1 MGCHEVLA
9 VTATRTRTIRLGV
22 AGARRGAS
30 LLRLLD
36 DSAAV
41 SVTLFDPAADARMA
55 FAKEFP
61 GVETEQTLQGLFD
74 ADVDAVYLASPSQ
87 HHAAQAVEALARG
100 IHVLSEVPPAVDI
113 DQARALVSAARQ
125 SAATYMLAENYC
137 YTPPNE
143 TVRALAREGAFGA
156 LYFGEAC
163 YVGALPPA
171 RIDGDGWY
179 ARWVVGLDA
188 VTYPTHP
195 LGPLLEWFDER
206 VVAVS
211 CAGSGRHTRHKLEN
225 TLVLL
230 GRLEGGG
237 LVQVRFDLL
246 SRRPAELFSY
256 GLQGTDGCYEAGR
269 GPWDRPRVH
278 LAGQSSDGEWEP
290 LDRYVERYAPA
301 ALARGTPWGSP
312 LAPALDF
319 LDVVRTGRAPRFDV
333 YRALDLTLPG
343 LVSGTSLASG
353 GDWVEVPDPRAF
365 TDGAL
370 TSPPTKAPA

>member
-1 MGCHEVLA
+1 MTG
-9 VTATRTRTIRLGV
+9 TRKIRLGV

-30 LLRLLD
+30 LVRLLD

-41 SVTLFDPAADARMA
+41 SVTLFDPAQDARMA
-55 FAKEFP
+55 FAEEFP
-61 GVETEQTLQGLFD
+61 GVRTEATFDGLLE
-74 ADVDAVYLASPSQ
+74 AEVDAVYLASPSQ

-113 DQARALVSAARQ
+113 GQARALVGAARR

-143 TVRALAREGAFGA
+143 TVLALAREGVFGT
-156 LYFGEAC
+156 LHFGEAC
-163 YVGALPPA
+163 YIGALPSA

-179 ARWVVGLDA
+179 ARWLVGLDA

-195 LGPLLEWFDER
+195 LGPLLEWFDDR
-206 VVAVS
+206 IVAVS
-211 CAGSGRHTRHKLEN
+211 CAGSGRHTRHALEN

-230 GRLEGGG
+230 GRLDGGG

-246 SRRPAELFSY
+246 SRRPAELFGY

-278 LAGQSSDGEWEP
+278 LARQSPDGGWEP
-290 LDRYVERYAPA
+290 LDPYVERYAPA
-301 ALARGTPWGSP
+301 ALARHAAWGSP

-319 LDVVRTGRAPRFDV
+319 LDVLRTGRAPRFDV

-365 TDGAL
+365 ADGKSA
-370 TSPPTKAPA
+370 SPSPSPRAPT